1 MFWKWAFAIDNLVAP
16 LLAVL
21 VIWAC
26 DEFRINRI
34 LGAVLKWVLAIVCGL
49 VIPILA
55 TLQ

>member
-34 LGAVLKWVLAIVCGL
+34 LGAVLKLALLIVCGL

-55 TLQ
+55 MLQ